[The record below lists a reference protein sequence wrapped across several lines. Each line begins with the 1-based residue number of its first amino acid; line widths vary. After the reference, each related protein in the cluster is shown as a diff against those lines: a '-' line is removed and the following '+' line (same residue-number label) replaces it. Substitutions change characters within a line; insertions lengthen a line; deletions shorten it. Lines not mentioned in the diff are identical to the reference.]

1 MAIKTKPTGP
11 LNYTALSE
19 HLAAETGTSVDTA
32 KATVTALL
40 DIVARTVADGHPVT
54 ISNFGAWLPTER
66 PARAARNPHT
76 GETMHL
82 PASRAVRFRVSPASP
97 TSSAPGTPPQ
107 PSASGPR
114 TADSPRTTCTA
125 PRRGDPPPLPRTQRT
140 TAPAERRRRE
150 H

>member
-82 PASRAVRFRVSPASP
+82 PASRAVRFRVSPRLADIIR
-97 TSSAPGTPPQ
+97 AGD
-107 PSASGPR
+107 
-114 TADSPRTTCTA
+114 TAATVRKRPKN
-125 PRRGDPPPLPRTQRT
+125 G
-140 TAPAERRRRE
+140 
-150 H
+150 